1 MHIFF
6 LIIFIYIKCIVIV
19 FKIIRMYLFINNV
32 LNAKR
37 FSLEHNLEK
46 EKKNE

>member
-1 MHIFF
+1 
-6 LIIFIYIKCIVIV
+6 
-19 FKIIRMYLFINNV
+19 MYLFINNV

-46 EKKNE
+46 EKKMNNWMIGRNSKIEDVKNK